1 MPTNVCQ
8 GKLAIVNTPLFDR
21 AESFQEIDEV
31 KNEFKCDI
39 IFAI

>member
-21 AESFQEIDEV
+21 AEKFQVFDEV